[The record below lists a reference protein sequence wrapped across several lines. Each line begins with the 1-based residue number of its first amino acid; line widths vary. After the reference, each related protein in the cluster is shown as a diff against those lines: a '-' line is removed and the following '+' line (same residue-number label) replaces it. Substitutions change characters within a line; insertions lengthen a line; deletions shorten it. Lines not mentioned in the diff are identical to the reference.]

1 MTESNFVQDDGVFDY
16 TPAAATTA
24 GKVVLLPSGLLGIVL
39 ATLAANQLGAVA
51 IEGVFDVNKD
61 NTSGPVFA
69 AGDAVHWD
77 LVNAQAVHPQAG
89 SYPLGFALSAAGASD
104 ASVRVHLQPQRP
116 SVFDGLIREA
126 VDLTSASK
134 TLDIEDCG
142 KRLVVTGSG
151 TYVVTLPSVAA
162 GLRYVIEAASDALR
176 VAISPAAA
184 DKIMGADL
192 AGVDNKDRIL
202 TAATARKGDYIVVEY
217 GSADGWLVRA
227 ERGTWA
233 AEA

>member
-1 MTESNFVQDDGVFDY
+1 MTESSFVQDDGVLDY
-16 TPAAATTA
+16 TPAAAATA

-39 ATLAANQLGAVA
+39 ATLAANQLRAVA
-51 IEGVFDVNKD
+51 VEGVFDVNKD
-61 NTSGPVFA
+61 NTSGPVFV
-69 AGDAVHWD
+69 AGDAIHWD
-77 LVNAQAVHPQAG
+77 LANAQAVHPQAG
-89 SYPLGFALSAAGASD
+89 SYPLGVALSAAGASD
-104 ASVRVHLQPQRP
+104 ATVRVLLVQKTPA
-116 SVFDGLIREA
+116 VFEGLIREA

-142 KRLVVTGSG
+142 KRLAVTGSG
-151 TYVVTLPSVAA
+151 TYVVTLPSVAV
-162 GLRYVIEAASDALR
+162 GLRYVIEAAADALR

-184 DKIMGADL
+184 DKIMGPDL

-202 TAATARKGDYIVVEY
+202 TAATARKGDFLVIEY